1 MEIINITP
9 RGYCKGVVKAIQM
22 AKQASLDFPNQKI
35 TVLGELVHND
45 HVVSGLKEMH
55 IDTIESKNTSRLELL
70 ESVNEGVVIFT
81 AHGINKKVIEKAN
94 NKGLIGIDASCED
107 VISTQNLVESY
118 LNNNYDILYIGKEGH
133 PESEAICSSDPKHIH
148 LITKLLDID
157 HLNLQNDKLFL
168 TNQTTMSLL
177 DIMQIIDKAKL
188 KYPQLIVSNEVCSA
202 TRLRQEAV
210 LNLKKVDCLIV
221 VGDPKSN
228 NSTMLAKLGQN
239 KGIESVYFIQSYQDL
254 IDINLKQYKSIAIT
268 SGASTPTFITN
279 QVIAFCEAI
288 RDQKN
293 PIEEASKI
301 KAFL

>member
-22 AKQASLDFPNQKI
+22 AKQASIDYPQEKI

-55 IDTIESKNTSRLELL
+55 IDTLESKNSSRLKLL
-70 ESVNEGVVIFT
+70 ESVDDGVVIFT
-81 AHGINKKVIEKAN
+81 AHGINKNVIDKAKE
-94 NKGLIGIDASCED
+94 KGLIGIDASCED
-107 VISTQNLVESY
+107 VISTQKLVESY
-118 LNNNYDILYIGKEGH
+118 LEDGYDILYIGKKGH
-133 PESEAICSSDPKHIH
+133 PESEAICTTDEKHIH
-148 LITKLLDID
+148 LLTSLKDIETLKID
-157 HLNLQNDKLFL
+157 QTKLFL

-177 DIMQIIDKAKL
+177 DIQEIIDAAKI
-188 KYPQLIVSNEVCSA
+188 KYPNLIISNEVCSA

-210 LNLKKVDCLIV
+210 LNLKAVDCLIV

-228 NSTMLAKLGQN
+228 NSSMLAKLGRN
-239 KGIESVYFIQSYQDL
+239 KGIKTVHFIQSY
-254 IDINLKQYKSIAIT
+254 KQLAVIELNQHESIAIT

-279 QVIAFCEAI
+279 QVIAYCEAI
-288 RDQKN
+288 RDKKN
-293 PIEEASKI
+293 PSEEASKI

>member
-22 AKQASLDFPNQKI
+22 AKQAAMDYPHQKI

-45 HVVSGLKEMH
+45 HVVNGLKEMH
-55 IDTIESKNTSRLELL
+55 IDTLESKNTSRLKLL
-70 ESVNEGVVIFT
+70 ESVEDGVVIFT
-81 AHGINKKVIEKAN
+81 AHGINKKVIEEAN
-94 NKGLIGIDASCED
+94 NKGLIAIDASCED
-107 VISTQNLVESY
+107 VISTQKLVESY
-118 LNNNYDILYIGKEGH
+118 LKENYEILYIGKEGH
-133 PESEAICSSDPKHIH
+133 PESEAICTSDPQHIH
-148 LITKLLDID
+148 LITSLKDIE
-157 HLNLQNDKLFL
+157 NLEIKQSKLFL

-177 DIMQIIDKAKL
+177 DINELISAAQK
-188 KYPQLIVSNEVCSA
+188 KYPHLLVSNEVCSA

-228 NSTMLAKLGQN
+228 NSSMLAKLGQN
-239 KGIESVYFIQSYQDL
+239 KGIQSVHFIQSYKQLQDL
-254 IDINLKQYKSIAIT
+254 NLSQHDSIAIT

-288 RDQKN
+288 RDHLDPFN
-293 PIEEASKI
+293 EASKI
-301 KAFL
+301 KATL